1 MPEAIKEVKEE
12 ETKNDIKFFIIVGG
26 IVVLLLAALLLV
38 FMLVNMDDAGV
49 AVKYAEDIFH
59 ASDIKRDA
67 EGEGFTID
75 AKFSVAARDR
85 DKNLYLID
93 QALKMSSDEGRT
105 ISVGTMYVVW
115 VSEGRGALVNAID
128 YVEAE
133 SEFLTRSQA
142 LEEAMRYFE

>member
-26 IVVLLLAALLLV
+26 SVVLMLAAMLLV

-67 EGEGFTID
+67 EGAGFTID

-85 DKNLYLID
+85 AKNLYIID
-93 QALKMSSDEGRT
+93 QALKMSSNEGGT

-115 VSEGRGALVNAID
+115 VGEGGAALVNSID
-128 YVEAE
+128 YVGVE
-133 SEFLTRSQA
+133 SEFLTRDQA
-142 LEEAMRYFE
+142 LKEAMRYFE